1 MRKPR
6 TPKLLDDQIPS
17 ARPRKMLRPIREEQV
32 FHHRRFPA
40 LYPEDAPVTEER
52 LINAMKILAYVMS
65 SRTDGEV
72 LSPIFERLERELE
85 KMRRRKA
92 PVDRARKFLE
102 AHTIDAS
109 VTVDHKP

>member
-17 ARPRKMLRPIREEQV
+17 ARPRKVLPPIREEQV

-40 LYPEDAPVTEER
+40 LYPEDAPVTEKR
-52 LINAMKILAYVMS
+52 IVDAMKILAHIMT
-65 SRTDGEV
+65 SRPDGDV
-72 LSPIFERLERELE
+72 FSPIFERLERELDD
-85 KMRRRKA
+85 MRRRKA

-109 VTVDHKP
+109 TKIDHQG